1 MLRWGRSVP
10 SGALLRVTAR
20 PSGRGRLAAGRVVN
34 FRRYHRGRKAFLLG
48 EKPILA
54 ARRAYRLS
62 TESTILWEGVRV
74 RTCPGFRTLAFVT
87 ADTMLAPAVG
97 QAVLHLFCHVPA
109 DGGFDQEALRQ
120 AIKEAQA
127 DGYQVVPVALLGH
140 KADLGL
146 MVLGPDLWRLREL
159 QSAVQRAGALPA
171 ASYVSLTEVS
181 EYAAGVPEELRQ
193 ARLFPQL
200 PPEGKAA
207 FCFYPMSKRRSAE
220 YNWYGLDFES
230 RKELMMGHGKVGR
243 TFHGRILQ
251 VITGSTGLDEF
262 EWGVTLFGVH
272 PDDLKECVY
281 EMRFDEA
288 SAHYAEFGPF
298 YTGMVGDLDSVL
310 AVLTGGGSP
319 GARGVPA
326 RGGA

>member
-1 MLRWGRSVP
+1 M
-10 SGALLRVTAR
+10 
-20 PSGRGRLAAGRVVN
+20 
-34 FRRYHRGRKAFLLG
+34 
-48 EKPILA
+48 
-54 ARRAYRLS
+54 
-62 TESTILWEGVRV
+62 
-74 RTCPGFRTLAFVT
+74 T
-87 ADTMLAPAVG
+87 ADHTLSPAVG
-97 QAVLHLFCHVPA
+97 QAVLHLFCHLPA
-109 DGGFDQEALRQ
+109 DGGFDPDILCRAVRSAE
-120 AIKEAQA
+120 A

-146 MVLGPDLWRLREL
+146 MMLGPDLWRLREF
-159 QSAVQRAGALPA
+159 QSAVQRAGAVPA
-171 ASYVSLTEVS
+171 ASYVSLTELS

-220 YNWYGLDFES
+220 YNWYSLDFES

-251 VITGSTGLDEF
+251 VITGSTGLDEY

-298 YTGMVGDLDSVL
+298 YTGMVGDLDTVL
-310 AVLTGGGSP
+310 AALTGGGAAA
-319 GARGVPA
+319 GGGVPA
-326 RGGA
+326 SASI